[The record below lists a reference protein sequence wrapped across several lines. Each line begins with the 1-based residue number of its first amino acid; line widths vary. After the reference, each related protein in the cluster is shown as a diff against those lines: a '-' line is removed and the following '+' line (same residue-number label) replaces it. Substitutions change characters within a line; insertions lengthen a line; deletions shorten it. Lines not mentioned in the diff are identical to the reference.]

1 MSDFFAIL
9 WTVAHQAPL
18 SMRILQ
24 ARTLEWVAIFF
35 SKHPIYYYQ
44 KKKKRM
50 KYLGINLTKETK
62 GLYEQN
68 YKILMK
74 EIKDESNRW

>member
-1 MSDFFAIL
+1 
-9 WTVAHQAPL
+9 
-18 SMRILQ
+18 
-24 ARTLEWVAIFF
+24 
-35 SKHPIYYYQ
+35 
-44 KKKKRM
+44 M